1 MEARNLTQAPLS
13 DNELHDILDDAQV
26 DPKDCY
32 QCGKCSA
39 GCPVASD
46 ADMTPRE
53 VLRHLQLGQIEP
65 VLESNMPWLCAGC
78 GMCLARCPQ
87 SVDLPNLMLACR
99 RAAEAQGVTPIG
111 EVARFNQLFV
121 DGVREKGISDEA
133 ALAMRFNLT
142 TGHFLQDALSAP
154 KMVVRGMLGPT
165 SKEQA
170 NADELKELIGRARMA
185 TSQSPPSPE
194 KEA

>member
-13 DNELHDILDDAQV
+13 HNELHGILDDAQV

-53 VLRHLQLGQIEP
+53 VLRHLQLGQIKP

-111 EVARFNQLFV
+111 EVAHFNQLFV
-121 DGVREKGISDEA
+121 DGVREKGISDETI
-133 ALAMRFNLT
+133 LAMRFNLT

-170 NADELKELIGRARMA
+170 NADEVKELIDRARIA
-185 TSQSPPSPE
+185 ASQNTPSAE

>member
-1 MEARNLTQAPLS
+1 MEARNLTQTARS
-13 DNELHDILDDAQV
+13 DNKLHSVLGDAKV

-53 VLRHLQLGQIEP
+53 VLRHLQLRQVEP
-65 VLESNMPWLCAGC
+65 VLKSNMPWLCAGC
-78 GMCLARCPQ
+78 GMCLVRCPQ

-99 RAAEAQGVTPIG
+99 RAAEVQGIEPIG
-111 EVARFNQLFV
+111 EVARFNQLFIN
-121 DGVREKGISDEA
+121 GVREKGLSDEA
-133 ALAMRFNLT
+133 VLAMRFNLT
-142 TGHFLQDALSAP
+142 TGHFLQDILSAP
-154 KMVVRGMLGPT
+154 KMVVRGMIGPT

-170 NADELKELIGRARMA
+170 NADEVKELIDRARMA
-185 TSQSPPSPE
+185 ASQNTPSPE

>member
-1 MEARNLTQAPLS
+1 MEARNLTQTARS
-13 DNELHDILDDAQV
+13 DNELHSVLDDAKV

-53 VLRHLQLGQIEP
+53 VLRHLQLGQVEP
-65 VLESNMPWLCAGC
+65 VLKSNMPWLCAGC

-99 RAAEAQGVTPIG
+99 RAAEAQGIKPIG
-111 EVARFNQLFV
+111 EVARFNQLF
-121 DGVREKGISDEA
+121 
-133 ALAMRFNLT
+133 LAMRFNLA

-154 KMVVRGMLGPT
+154 KMVVRGMIGPT

-170 NADELKELIGRARMA
+170 NADEVKELIDRARMA
-185 TSQSPPSPE
+185 ASQNTPSPE

>member
-1 MEARNLTQAPLS
+1 MEARNLTQTAKF
-13 DNELHDILDDAQV
+13 DNELHSVLDDAKV

-53 VLRHLQLGQIEP
+53 VLRHLQLGQVDP
-65 VLESNMPWLCAGC
+65 VLKSNMPWLCAGC

-99 RAAEAQGVTPIG
+99 RAGKAQGINPIG

-121 DGVREKGISDEA
+121 NGVREKGLSDEA
-133 ALAMRFNLT
+133 VRSFR
-142 TGHFLQDALSAP
+142 AP
-154 KMVVRGMLGPT
+154 PFSVHSMHPAGSGP
-165 SKEQA
+165 
-170 NADELKELIGRARMA
+170 L
-185 TSQSPPSPE
+185 
-194 KEA
+194 

>member
-1 MEARNLTQAPLS
+1 MEARNLTQTARS
-13 DNELHDILDDAQV
+13 DNELNSVLDDAKI

-53 VLRHLQLGQIEP
+53 VLRHIQLGQVEP
-65 VLESNMPWLCAGC
+65 VLKSNMPWLCAGC

-99 RAAEAQGVTPIG
+99 RAAEAQGIKPIG
-111 EVARFNQLFV
+111 EVARFNQLFIN
-121 DGVREKGISDEA
+121 GVREKGLSDEA
-133 ALAMRFNLT
+133 VLAMRFNLT

-154 KMVVRGMLGPT
+154 KMVVRGMIGPT

-170 NADELKELIGRARMA
+170 NAR
-185 TSQSPPSPE
+185 
-194 KEA
+194 